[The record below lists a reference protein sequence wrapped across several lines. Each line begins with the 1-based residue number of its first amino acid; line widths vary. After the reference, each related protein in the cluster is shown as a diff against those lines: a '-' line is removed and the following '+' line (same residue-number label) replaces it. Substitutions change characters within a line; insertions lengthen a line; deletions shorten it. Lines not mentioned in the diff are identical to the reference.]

1 MQAIK
6 LLLSNDDGVHAEGL
20 ATLADAVKDLA
31 KIQVVAPDRNRS
43 GASNSLTLNRPL
55 MPQQLSNGFWS
66 VDGTPTDCVHLAVG
80 GLFGEEPDLVLSGIN
95 HGANLGDD
103 VLYSGTVAAA
113 TEGRFLGLPALAFSL
128 AGNNHLATAAQV
140 ARQVVEMFLHNP
152 DALKLPARSLLNIN
166 IPDVPAFA
174 LKGYK
179 ITRLGHRGR
188 GQKPVEAYNPAGR
201 KCYWIAPPGDALEA
215 GPGTD
220 FHAISEGYVSITPL
234 QFDMTRHESLTQ
246 VETWLNSLN

>member
-1 MQAIK
+1 MPAKK
-6 LLLSNDDGVHAEGL
+6 LLLSNDDGAHAEGL
-20 ATLADAVKDLA
+20 AVLAEAVKDLGDL
-31 KIQVVAPDRNRS
+31 QVVAPDRNRS

-55 MPQQLSNGFWS
+55 NPRQLNNGFWAI
-66 VDGTPTDCVHLAVG
+66 DGTPTDCVHLAVS
-80 GLFGEEPDLVLSGIN
+80 GLFGAQPDLVLSGIN
-95 HGANLGDD
+95 HGPNLGDD

-128 AGNNHLATAAQV
+128 AGQVHWATAAQV
-140 ARQVVEMFLHNP
+140 VRKLLHVFLSDP
-152 DALKLPARSLLNIN
+152 QALKLPARSLLNIN

-188 GQKPVEAYNPAGR
+188 GPAPIETLNPAGQ

-220 FHAISEGYVSITPL
+220 FHAISEGWVSITPL
-234 QFDMTRHESLTQ
+234 QFDMTRHESLAQ
-246 VETWLNSLN
+246 VEKWLNSCN

>member
-1 MQAIK
+1 MQPIK
-6 LLLSNDDGVHAEGL
+6 LLISNDDGVHAEGL
-20 ATLADAVKDLA
+20 ATLADAVKDLGE
-31 KIQVVAPDRNRS
+31 IQVVAPDRNRS

-55 MPQQLSNGFWS
+55 NPQQLSKGFWS
-66 VDGTPTDCVHLAVG
+66 VDGTPTDCVHLAVS
-80 GLFGEEPDLVLSGIN
+80 GLFGGPPDLVLSGIN

-128 AGNNHLATAAQV
+128 AGHHHLATAAQV
-140 ARQVVEMFLHNP
+140 VRKLLEDYLYAPQ
-152 DALKLPARSLLNIN
+152 ALKLPARSLLNIN

-188 GQKPVEAYNPAGR
+188 GEKPIATQNPAG
-201 KCYWIAPPGDALEA
+201 KTCYWIAPPGDALEA

-234 QFDMTRHESLTQ
+234 QFDMTRHSSL
-246 VETWLNSLN
+246 EPLEAWLNSRN

>member
-1 MQAIK
+1 MQPIK

-20 ATLADAVKDLA
+20 ATLADAVNDLGE
-31 KIQVVAPDRNRS
+31 IQVIAPDRNRS

-55 MPQQLSNGFWS
+55 NPQQLGNGFWS

-80 GLFGEEPDLVLSGIN
+80 ELFGGQPDLVLSGIN

-128 AGNNHLATAAQV
+128 AGSNHLATAAQV
-140 ARQVVEMFLHNP
+140 ARKLLQLFLEHP
-152 DALKLPARSLLNIN
+152 EALNLPARSLLNIN

-179 ITRLGHRGR
+179 VTRLGHRGR
-188 GQKPVEAYNPAGR
+188 GNKPVEVLNPAGQKR
-201 KCYWIAPPGDALEA
+201 YWIAPPGDALEA

-246 VETWLNSLN
+246 VTAWLNSQN